1 MRKACL
7 TAISVALLVGCS
19 TDITGDAIADSPTDQ
34 AFDPCTIPDTTI
46 TAAGLDPASK
56 DSMADKGY
64 TTPGWSI
71 CGWESIGQDDWYTL
85 DVYFTLDYDLNDVR
99 GNPQN
104 SGFEGV
110 EIAGRSALVYQSRV
124 TDTENS
130 CEIAFDTAIGL
141 ALFSASRK
149 GSSEFSG
156 DLCEIV
162 VRHTRSISPAV
173 PKS

>member
-34 AFDPCTIPDTTI
+34 TFDPCTIPDSTI

-64 TTPGWSI
+64 TTPGWTI
-71 CGWESIGQDDWYTL
+71 CGWEGPAGDPWYSFT
-85 DVYFTLDYDLNDVR
+85 VYFSETHTLEDVR

-104 SGFEGV
+104 SDFSDV
-110 EIAGRSALVYQSRV
+110 SIAGRTAVVYKVDIVDES
-124 TDTENS
+124 DT
-130 CEIAFDTAIGL
+130 CDVAFDTA
-141 ALFSASRK
+141 
-149 GSSEFSG
+149 SG
-156 DLCEIV
+156 VATFTVLTLEAGIARSDVCDIAENH
-162 VRHTRSISPAV
+162 VRDVAMAFPAN
-173 PKS
+173 